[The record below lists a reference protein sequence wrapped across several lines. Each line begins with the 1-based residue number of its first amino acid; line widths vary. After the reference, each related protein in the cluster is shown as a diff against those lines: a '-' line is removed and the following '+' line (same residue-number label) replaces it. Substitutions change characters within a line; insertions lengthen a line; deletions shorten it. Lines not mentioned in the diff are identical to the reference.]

1 MNYTGSTYKGPAI
14 KMGSGTQAAAAYEAA
29 HSVGYRTMGGTCP
42 TVGLA
47 GGYTQGGGHS
57 ALSSLYGL
65 SADNVLEWEVVTAN
79 GSHVV
84 ASPSEND
91 DLYFAL
97 SGGGGGTYATVI
109 SMTTKMYLDGQTGG
123 ASLAFN
129 ISSTTLDAYWDAINT
144 LQVGVSPIVAT
155 GAVMVYEMSNSSFEL
170 LMTAPSHSKAQVT
183 TELGYIVDHL
193 KQAKIPFTLSITSDP
208 TYFDHFV
215 RYYGPLPN
223 GGYEV
228 SHLIGSR
235 LIPSSVVA
243 DNSLSLT
250 DAYRSIT
257 ASGDWSMVA
266 IGLNASHAVAGN
278 APGANAVLPAWRSAL
293 LHTVVYSP
301 WDWSAAPETMVARE
315 ELLST
320 VIQPRLDALTPGSGT
335 YLNEA
340 NFNQTDALDA
350 FYGSN
355 LGRLVSIKKR
365 YDPLDLFYAPTA
377 VGSDAWILN
386 ADGRLCRSS

>member
-1 MNYTGSTYKGPAI
+1 
-14 KMGSGTQAAAAYEAA
+14 
-29 HSVGYRTMGGTCP
+29 MGGTCP

-79 GSHVV
+79 GSQIV
-84 ASPSEND
+84 ASPSENE

-97 SGGGGGTYATVI
+97 SGGGGGTYGIVI

-129 ISSTTLDAYWDAINT
+129 TSSTTLDAYWDAINA
-144 LQVGVSPIVAT
+144 LQVGIAPVVDT
-155 GAVMVYEMSNSSFEL
+155 GAVVLYEMSNSSFEL
-170 LMTAPSHSKAQVT
+170 LMTAPSHSKAQIT
-183 TELGYIVDHL
+183 TELGYITDHL
-193 KQAKIPFTLSITSDP
+193 KRAKIPYTLSITSDP

-223 GGYEV
+223 GGYQV

-235 LIPSSVVA
+235 LIPRPVVA
-243 DNSLSLT
+243 DNSKSLT

-278 APGANAVLPAWRSAL
+278 SPGANAVLPAWRSAL

-301 WDWSAAPETMVARE
+301 WDWSAPPETMVARE
-315 ELLST
+315 ELLTT
-320 VIQPRLDALTPGSGT
+320 VIQPRLDSLTPGSGT

-340 NFNQTDALDA
+340 NFNQSDALEA

-355 LGRLVSIKKR
+355 LGRLVGVKRR

-377 VGSDAWILN
+377 VESDAWILN
-386 ADGRLCRSS
+386 ADGRLCRPS